1 MRSSSAAIRSLTLL
15 LFLALVSVIAYWA
28 MQLLVPRGAIAP
40 TDSIGDNNRPPLPVA
55 SRLFGARSTA
65 VEASAPPPIN
75 VRVMGIL
82 DAGRRGVAIL
92 SIDDQPARAYAV
104 NQRTEGGSVIK
115 AVQHDKVVIDHNGQR
130 IEAQP
135 PRLWSIDILSSN
147 AGRSSLPTGIEAV
160 EEPLDDDGETIHDT
174 PGQTPGAAPPPVS
187 GMNAPGGMAPS
198 YPSSATDPSAPSA
211 ADMGGMIAP
220 NLSADERQAAMQA
233 LGEDPAM
240 QGAGQIE
247 PMDPGM
253 LAPPPDMPPPGAV
266 NRRGMAFPRMYDS
279 ATATGEPAVAEQQDG
294 Y

>member
-15 LFLALVSVIAYWA
+15 LFLALVSIIAYWA

-40 TDSIGDNNRPPLPVA
+40 TDAIGDNNRPPLPVA

-104 NQRTEGGSVIK
+104 NQRTAGGSVIK
-115 AVQHDKVVIDHNGQR
+115 SVQHDKVVIDHHGQR

-135 PRLWSIDILSSN
+135 PRLWSIDVLSSN
-147 AGRSSLPTGIEAV
+147 AGRSSLPGGIEAA
-160 EEPLDDDGETIHDT
+160 EEPLDDEAETFQDT
-174 PGQTPGAAPPPVS
+174 PGSAPPPVS
-187 GMNAPGGMAPS
+187 RMNAPGAAPS
-198 YPSSATDPSAPSA
+198 YPSQPPA
-211 ADMGGMIAP
+211 ADTAGMDDMGGMLAP

-233 LGEDPAM
+233 LGQDPAM
-240 QGAGQIE
+240 QGAAQIE
-247 PMDPGM
+247 PMDADM